1 MACAEVLRNLQLPE
15 EEFQVLDGHVSM
27 ERGEGRAVIQSSCY
41 YFLKGGR
48 GGGGMGFVDLNKE
61 TGASRAQS

>member
-1 MACAEVLRNLQLPE
+1 M
-15 EEFQVLDGHVSM
+15 FDGHVSV
-27 ERGEGRAVIQSSCY
+27 ERGEGRAVIQPSCY

-48 GGGGMGFVDLNKE
+48 GGGGMGFLDLNMQ